1 MSETIQKKKRD
12 VSLDIAKG
20 ILIFLVVWGH
30 SIQFGFGC
38 EYGESYGCLDDYVFR
53 AICSFHM
60 PLFMAISG
68 YLYHYSNKKSFKEVI
83 TSRIKSVGIPY
94 VAYCTLKIM
103 LWAPNMQMGGAINF
117 IIDTYTNG
125 FWFLTSVLLN
135 CFVVSFVTLLS
146 RNKWNVT
153 ALLLLINSGL
163 FFVDDNYLYNT
174 HNYMFTCFIVGYLY
188 NLHIGKPMTFSKTSV
203 TGGVI
208 SIIVFLASVSI
219 FKGDLYI
226 YSNGVYLIR
235 NGAFSFHQLGIDMTR
250 CAIGLV
256 VSICFLYFVPLYKYM
271 SERMQNLV
279 CTLGR
284 YSIGIYC
291 LSMIILHTIYK
302 VMGRFDINI
311 SHNYYYPIALA
322 IFVVTICTMSMKF
335 CEKRKILN
343 ILFLGGR

>member
-1 MSETIQKKKRD
+1 MEKVVKKRD
-12 VSLDIAKG
+12 ESLDIAKG
-20 ILIFLVVWGH
+20 VLIFLVVWAH
-30 SIQFGFGC
+30 SIQFGFGY
-38 EYGESYGCLDDYVFR
+38 EYGESYQCLDDYVFR

-68 YLYHYSNKKSFKEVI
+68 YLYYYSNRKTFKEVI
-83 TSRIKSVGIPY
+83 VSRLKSIGIPY
-94 VAYCTLKIM
+94 LAYCTLNVLLM
-103 LWAPNMQMGGAINF
+103 APMMKVGGAEF
-117 IIDTYTNG
+117 ILSTYKNG

-135 CFVVSFVTLLS
+135 CLVVSIVTLIS
-146 RNKWNVT
+146 RKKWVVT
-153 ALLLLINSGL
+153 AILLLINLGL
-163 FFVDDNYLYNT
+163 FFVNDNYLYNT

-188 NLHIGKPMTFSKTSV
+188 NLHFEKPMTFSKTSV

-235 NGAFSFHQLGIDMTR
+235 NGAFSIHQLGIDMTR

-271 SERMQNLV
+271 SERMQNLI